1 MTKLILQYSL
11 QYSIRPACPSRRWLP
26 RYRPLS
32 SASKFSRSATRRRSL
47 LPAWRKTFVPRE
59 INSIWLHTSPL
70 LMWMKTTKCLVSFG
84 RNPWLICL
92 IFRTII
98 KSMTCLC
105 DMSVWHVSVTCLPI
119 KSNKV
124 YNKSLSRA
132 INFFVC
138 LFYSRYWYL
147 PLIILISCPIA
158 NLNRMH
164 LFVKIK

>member
-84 RNPWLICL
+84 PNPWLICL

-105 DMSVWHVSVTCLPI
+105 DMSLWRVCDMPTNQIQQSLQQITF
-119 KSNKV
+119 KSNK
-124 YNKSLSRA
+124 L
-132 INFFVC
+132 
-138 LFYSRYWYL
+138 YWL
-147 PLIILISCPIA
+147 LILLKILISSFDYFNILSYC
-158 NLNRMH
+158 
-164 LFVKIK
+164 KSK